1 MTLALRGICLAALIV
16 VPQCVLWADEPT
28 SDGTR
33 QKIVAAI
40 ERSVP
45 LLEKAAHSYP
55 THRKCFACHH
65 QTLPLLG
72 IVEAR
77 RSGIKIDEKLA
88 AEIADFTSQSF
99 RGKIA
104 DLRVGEN
111 IGGKGLT
118 VGYGLWT
125 LHLAEAPVDDLSE
138 AMVAYLLKT
147 QGADGGWELHSIRPP
162 AEESL
167 VMCTVLAVRSLKE
180 QSRGSQRDA
189 ADAAIAKAREWIAT
203 AKVESQEDKVARLLS
218 GKLFGAP
225 DAEVSAARDAV
236 FAAQRGDG
244 GWGQNSEME
253 SDGYATGTTLYVLLD
268 TGLAPGEAHVDR
280 AISYLLKN
288 QDTDGSWFVATR
300 AKPVQVYFDNGD
312 PHGKS
317 QFISIAATGWSTA
330 ALARAIRPL
339 ESGKK

>member
-1 MTLALRGICLAALIV
+1 MAHTLRGFWIAALIV
-16 VPQCVLWADEPT
+16 IPHGWLRADEPGAVET
-28 SDGTR
+28 
-33 QKIVAAI
+33 QKRIVAAV

-45 LLEKAAHSYP
+45 LLEKAARSYP

-65 QTLPLLG
+65 QTMPLLG
-72 IVEAR
+72 VAEAR
-77 RSGIKIDEKLA
+77 RSGIKTDEKLPG
-88 AEIADFTSQSF
+88 EILDFTSQSF

-104 DLRVGEN
+104 DLRAGEN

-147 QGADGGWELHSIRPP
+147 QGADGSWELHSIRPP

-167 VMCTVLAVRSLKE
+167 VMCTFLAVRALKE
-180 QSRGSQRDA
+180 QTRGGQRDA
-189 ADAAIAKAREWIAT
+189 AEAAIAKAREWIAT
-203 AKVESQEDKVARLLS
+203 AKVESQEDRIARLLS
-218 GKLFGAP
+218 GKFFGAP
-225 DAEVSAARDAV
+225 DAEVSAAREAV
-236 FAAQRGDG
+236 FAGQREDG
-244 GWGQNSEME
+244 GWGQNAEME

-268 TGLAPGEAHVDR
+268 TGLAPGEVHVDR

-300 AKPVQVYFDNGD
+300 AKPVQVFFDNGD

-330 ALARAIRPL
+330 ALARVIRPA
-339 ESGKK
+339 K